1 MRFLLSLGL
10 LVLVAG
16 GCNATAQEPAAAGG
30 EGAATATAGPAATFG
45 DRVISLA
52 EVDQRWRDV
61 NPAEQFQAQQALYDG
76 RRAAL
81 DGIIAD
87 ALIEAEAD
95 ARGMTPTELLTQETA
110 ARVQE
115 VSDGE
120 VLAFFNANRGQMQG
134 RPFEVMRSAIR
145 NFLQDQKEADARQ
158 AYIDELR
165 AAGPAVAV
173 LFDAPRQEIALS
185 ESDPAIGNPDAPITI
200 VEFSDFQCPFCAAAM
215 PTLKQL
221 REDYGDRVRLVWK
234 DFPLTQIH
242 PDAYR
247 AAQAGRCAFE
257 QGEFWELHDVLFA
270 NQQALDDASL
280 KLHAASVGLDT
291 AAFDTC
297 FDSARYE
304 SDVQAG
310 MNMGTLLGVS
320 ATPTVFINGRAIS
333 GAQPYDVF
341 ARIIDE
347 ELARVP

>member
-10 LVLVAG
+10 LVLVTG
-16 GCNATAQEPAAAGG
+16 GCNATAQEPGDAGAAPAVAPAGGAAA
-30 EGAATATAGPAATFG
+30 TLG
-45 DRVISLA
+45 DREISLA
-52 EVDQRWRDV
+52 EIDQRWRDV
-61 NPAEQFQAQQALYDG
+61 NPAEQFQALQALYDG

-87 ALIEAEAD
+87 ALLEAEAE
-95 ARGMTPTELLTQETA
+95 ARGVTPTELLAQETA
-110 ARVQE
+110 ARVRE
-115 VSDGE
+115 VTEGE
-120 VLAFFNANRGQMQG
+120 VLSFYNANRGQMQG
-134 RPFEVMRSAIR
+134 RPLEVMRGAIR
-145 NFLQDQKEADARQ
+145 NFLQDQAAADARQ

-165 AAGPAVAV
+165 AAGPAVTM
-173 LFDAPRQEIALS
+173 LLDAPRQEIALS
-185 ESDPAIGNPDAPITI
+185 ESDPMIGNPDAPITI

-221 REDYGDRVRLVWK
+221 REDYGDQVRLVWK

-247 AAQAGRCAFE
+247 AAQAGRCALE
-257 QGEFWELHDVLFA
+257 QGEFWEMHDVLFA

-280 KLHAASVGLDT
+280 KLHAASLGLDT
-291 AAFDTC
+291 AAFDAC

-304 SDVQAG
+304 PDVQAG

-347 ELARVP
+347 ELAR